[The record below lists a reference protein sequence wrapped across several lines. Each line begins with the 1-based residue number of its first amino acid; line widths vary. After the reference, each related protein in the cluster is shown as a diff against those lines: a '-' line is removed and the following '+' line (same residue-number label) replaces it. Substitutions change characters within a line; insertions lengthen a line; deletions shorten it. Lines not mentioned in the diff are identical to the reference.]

1 MGSSGG
7 GGQVK
12 VPLDIYDK
20 DALTL
25 VRPISF

>member
-1 MGSSGG
+1 MGSSGEG
-7 GGQVK
+7 SQVK
-12 VPLDIYDK
+12 ALFDIYDK